1 MRWNYISTDLDQ
13 NFEYFFQKYCT
24 KMDVDAFLQSF
35 SEDYVQEVDDIGI
48 LENVTNPL
56 PVSPNNQVTFTY
68 KLEGMEYETI
78 LPSPSQ
84 TYQLPRDTR
93 LVEKMGNNNSS
104 SSVTGDTFYPGE
116 LTPPVSLY
124 SSPLQETGFSI
135 KKQTNF

>member
-1 MRWNYISTDLDQ
+1 
-13 NFEYFFQKYCT
+13 
-24 KMDVDAFLQSF
+24 MDVDAFLQSF
-35 SEDYVQEVDDIGI
+35 SEDYVQEVDNIGI

-93 LVEKMGNNNSS
+93 LVEKLGNNNSS
-104 SSVTGDTFYPGE
+104 SSVTAGDTFYPGE

-124 SSPLQETGFSI
+124 SSPLQETGLTT
-135 KKQTNF
+135 KQTNF